1 MINKCYLHFNH
12 PRNGAT
18 HPVYIANP
26 SQCTDEEI
34 REESKMNLYNL
45 SLTNPTA
52 AREIYDGLN
61 AQEREDLCEELG
73 ELYYELITIITYN
86 D

>member
-1 MINKCYLHFNH
+1 
-12 PRNGAT
+12 
-18 HPVYIANP
+18 
-26 SQCTDEEI
+26 
-34 REESKMNLYNL
+34 MNLYTL

-86 D
+86 DWQEDSQTDPDERY